1 MSVHLTKFGT
11 WEVKYRV
18 DGKQRSKS
26 FKSEALAQR
35 FNAEVAQ
42 AKDEGR
48 PAPEPRRK
56 VPTLAEFVEEWL
68 TGRVRLAESTLDKY
82 SEQLERHVLPELGA
96 LSLTELRPR
105 RLYEWQQ
112 ARLAA
117 GAGPAV
123 LGKAQGLLR
132 QILDAA
138 VLPHEYL
145 EVNPVLAL
153 KRPEYVKRE
162 HRWLA
167 AAEVEALRR
176 WYLDRDDLRSATLIS
191 ILGFVGIR
199 PQDALALEWPHLDGD
214 RLTVIQKVSDGRIV
228 PGSKTGEHWRRRVYV
243 PAPVRDDLAEWRTA
257 GSGRGLIFPRADGQP
272 WRKHDWDNWRS
283 KYTRPGGRRHGTGS
297 RPLARCFKLA
307 TEDVGL
313 GATLAPYALR
323 HTAATLYAA
332 AGWTAA
338 EIGQQLGHSPEVSQ
352 RIYQHVLDTK
362 PGERR
367 SIEDYIAEARSPGD
381 VREKF
386 GASSGRAR
394 DSRSGSA

>member
-1 MSVHLTKFGT
+1 MSVHPTKFGT

-26 FKSEALAQR
+26 FKSETLAR
-35 FNAEVAQ
+35 RLDEKVAQ

-56 VPTLAEFVEEWL
+56 VPTLDEFAEKWL

-82 SEQLERHVLPELGA
+82 GELLERHVLPELGPLA
-96 LSLTELRPR
+96 LTELRPR

-112 ARLAA
+112 NRLDA

-132 QILDAA
+132 QILQTA
-138 VLPHEYL
+138 VMPHEYL
-145 EVNPVLAL
+145 EVNPVLEL
-153 KRPEYVKRE
+153 ERPEYKKRE

-167 AAEVEALRR
+167 AADVELLRG
-176 WYLDRDDLRSATLIS
+176 WYVEREDLRSATLVS
-191 ILGFVGIR
+191 VLGFIGIR
-199 PQDALALEWPHLDGD
+199 PQDALALEWKHLDDD
-214 RLTVIQKVSDGRIV
+214 RLSVIQKNSEGVIV
-228 PGSKTGEHWRRRVYV
+228 PGSKTGEHWKRRVYV
-243 PAPVRDDLAEWRTA
+243 PGPVLDDLAEWRAA

-272 WRKHDWDNWRS
+272 WLKHDWDNWRS
-283 KYTRPGGRRHGTGS
+283 KYTRPGGKRHGTGS

-307 TEDVGL
+307 AENVGL
-313 GATLAPYALR
+313 GATLKPYDLR

-332 AGWTAA
+332 AGWTAV
-338 EIGQQLGHSPEVSQ
+338 EIGHQLGHSAEVSQ
-352 RIYQHVLDTK
+352 RTYQHLLDTK

-367 SIEDYIAEARSPGD
+367 SVEDYITEARSGSD

-386 GASSGRAR
+386 GAGAGRAQ
-394 DSRSGSA
+394 DARSGSA

>member
-1 MSVHLTKFGT
+1 VSVHPTKFGT
-11 WEVKYRV
+11 YEVKYRV

-26 FKSEALAQR
+26 FKNVRLAERFDSEVT
-35 FNAEVAQ
+35 E

-48 PAPEPRRK
+48 PTPEPRRK
-56 VPTLAEFVEEWL
+56 VPTLDTFAEDWL
-68 TGRVRLAESTLDKY
+68 TGRVKLADSTLEKY
-82 SEQLERHVLPELGA
+82 GELLDRHVLPELGG

-105 RLYEWQQ
+105 RLYDWQQ
-112 ARLAA
+112 HRLDA

-145 EVNPVLAL
+145 EVNPVTAL

-167 AAEVEALRR
+167 AADVELLRG
-176 WYLDRDDLRSATLIS
+176 WYLEREDLRSATLVS
-191 ILGFVGIR
+191 VLGFIGIR
-199 PQDALALEWPHLDGD
+199 PQDALALEWKHLDGD
-214 RLTVIQKVSDGRIV
+214 RLEVIQKNSEGVIR
-228 PGSKTGEHWRRRVYV
+228 PGSKTGEHWKRRVYV
-243 PAPVRDDLAEWRTA
+243 PGPVLDDLADWRAA
-257 GSGRGLIFPRADGQP
+257 GSGRGLIFPRTDGQP

-307 TEDVGL
+307 AEDVGL
-313 GATLAPYALR
+313 GATLKPYDLR

-362 PGERR
+362 PGDRR
-367 SIEDYIAEARSPGD
+367 SIEDYIAEARSAGD

-386 GASSGRAR
+386 GASSGRAQAA
-394 DSRSGSA
+394 RSGSA

>member
-1 MSVHLTKFGT
+1 MSVHPTKFGT

-18 DGKQRSKS
+18 NGKQRSKS
-26 FKSEALAQR
+26 FKSETLARR
-35 FNAEVAQ
+35 FDDEVAQ

-56 VPTLAEFVEEWL
+56 VPTLATFAEDWL
-68 TGRVRLAESTLDKY
+68 TGRVRLEDSTLQKY
-82 SEQLERHVLPELGA
+82 GELLERHVLPELGA
-96 LSLTELRPR
+96 LTLSELRPR

-112 ARLAA
+112 RRLDA

-123 LGKAQGLLR
+123 IGKAQGLLR

-153 KRPEYVKRE
+153 KRPEYKRRE

-167 AAEVEALRR
+167 AVDVERLRG
-176 WYLDRDDLRSATLIS
+176 WYLERDDLRSATLIS
-191 ILGFVGIR
+191 VLGFVGIR
-199 PQDALALEWPHLDGD
+199 PQDALALEWKHLDGD
-214 RLTVIQKVSDGRIV
+214 RLTVIQKVSDGVIV

-243 PAPVRDDLAEWRTA
+243 PAPVLDDLADWRAA
-257 GSGRGLIFPRADGQP
+257 GSGRGLIFARADGQP

-283 KYTRPGGRRHGTGS
+283 KYTRPGGKRHSTGP
-297 RPLARCFKLA
+297 RPLAKCFKLA
-307 TEDVGL
+307 AEDVGL
-313 GATLAPYALR
+313 GATLKPYDLR

-332 AGWTAA
+332 AGWTAV
-338 EIGQQLGHSPEVSQ
+338 EIGNQLGHSVEVSQ
-352 RIYQHVLDTK
+352 RTYQHLLDAK

-367 SIEDYIAEARSPGD
+367 SIEEYIAEARASDD
-381 VREKF
+381 VRELF
-386 GASSGRAR
+386 GAASGRAQ
-394 DSRSGSA
+394 DSRSDSA

>member
-1 MSVHLTKFGT
+1 MSVHPTKFGT

-26 FKSEALAQR
+26 FKSETLAQR
-35 FNAEVAQ
+35 FNAEVTQ

-56 VPTLAEFVEEWL
+56 VPTLGEFAEDWL
-68 TGRVRLAESTLDKY
+68 TGRVRLEESTLEKY
-82 SEQLERHVLPELGA
+82 GELLERHVLPELGPLA
-96 LSLTELRPR
+96 LTELRPR

-112 ARLAA
+112 RRLDA

-138 VLPHEYL
+138 VLPHEYV

-167 AAEVEALRR
+167 AADVEALRC
-176 WYLDRDDLRSATLIS
+176 WYLERDDLRSATLIS
-191 ILGFVGIR
+191 VLGFVGIR

-214 RLTVIQKVSDGRIV
+214 RLTVIQKVSDGVIV

-243 PAPVRDDLAEWRTA
+243 PAPVLDDLVEWRAA
-257 GSGRGLIFPRADGQP
+257 GPGRDLLFSRSDGQP

-307 TEDVGL
+307 AEDVGL
-313 GATLAPYALR
+313 GATLKPYDLR

-332 AGWTAA
+332 AGWTAV
-338 EIGQQLGHSPEVSQ
+338 EIGAQLGHSPEVSQ
-352 RIYQHVLDTK
+352 RTYQHLLDAK

-367 SIEDYIAEARSPGD
+367 SVEDYISEARAAD
-381 VREKF
+381 AVRETF
-386 GASSGRAR
+386 GAAAGRAQ
-394 DSRSGSA
+394 DSRSDSA